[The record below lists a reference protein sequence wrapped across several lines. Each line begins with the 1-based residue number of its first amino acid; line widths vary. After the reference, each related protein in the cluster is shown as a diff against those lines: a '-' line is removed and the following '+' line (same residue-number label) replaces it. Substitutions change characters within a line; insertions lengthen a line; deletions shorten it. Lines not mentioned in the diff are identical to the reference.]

1 MQITSMKTR
10 ILSIALLCAGCVQHP
25 QLSNYIFHLPAGTEI
40 NISYDKSPSLHEH
53 SRINEN
59 ILYADKELISYLAE
73 AEEAFSLTDE
83 FRTRDGLHAFSAIV
97 RMSSDA
103 DKPEGR
109 CGAGYED
116 YLLLIGIDG
125 KTATLLDHILLQ
137 SCLSDISLVSG
148 SGDHP
153 KHAVNLLPAPYIA
166 EFKSTAPPDF
176 TIVLHKVKV
185 SDSNRIVIE

>member
-1 MQITSMKTR
+1 MKTR

-25 QLSNYIFHLPAGTEI
+25 QLPNYRFRLPAGTEI
-40 NISYDKSPSLHEH
+40 NIAYNKSPSLHEH
-53 SRINEN
+53 SRVNED

-97 RMSSDA
+97 RMSSAA
-103 DKPEGR
+103 DNPEGR

-116 YLLLIGIDG
+116 HILLIGING
-125 KTATLLDHILLQ
+125 KTATLVDHILLQ
-137 SCLSDISLVSG
+137 SCLSDISLVSDG
-148 SGDHP
+148 GDHP
-153 KHAVNLLPAPYIA
+153 KNAVNLLPAPYIA

-176 TIVLHKVKV
+176 HIVPHKVKI